1 MRKRGNRNWVKGIS
15 ANPGGPSKKLA
26 EVKELGQPHTA
37 DAIKALATICKSG
50 SSESARVAAA
60 VALLDRG
67 HGKPVQTVNT
77 HVRRSLVQFTDE
89 ELAAIAA
96 GSGEG
101 DAGEE
106 ESEEELQSLH

>member
-1 MRKRGNRNWVKGIS
+1 MRKRGNPNWVKGIS
-15 ANPGGPSKKLA
+15 ANPGGRSKKLA
-26 EVKELGQPHTA
+26 EVKELAQAHTA
-37 DAIKALATICKSG
+37 DAIKALAAICKSG
-50 SSESARVAAA
+50 ISESARVAAA

-77 HVRRSLVQFTDE
+77 NVRRSIINFTDE

-96 GSGEG
+96 GGGEG

-106 ESEEELQSLH
+106 EGEEELSSVH